1 VGIPKVSTNEKGSHM
16 ATKKEDTKI
25 RFRTPLGRARYP
37 HLNKVDALD
46 DKWKTGL
53 ILSPEDAK
61 TLMATCQELGNE
73 VFGSKAKLR
82 MPWTIDEETGDIIL
96 KLKTK
101 FQPRFVDSTASPV
114 LPENVPEIW
123 GGSSLK
129 VAGVVGSYEMS
140 ALNRGVNLQLTS
152 VQLIE
157 VISGGNRGGEELG
170 DEGFEPVKDGF
181 VAKSPTSSPN
191 SNKDLGG
198 DNLDD
203 FTDF

>member
-1 VGIPKVSTNEKGSHM
+1 M
-16 ATKKEDTKI
+16 ANKKEDTKI

-37 HLNKVDALD
+37 HLNKVDTLD
-46 DKWKTGL
+46 EKWKTGL
-53 ILSPEDAK
+53 ILSPEEAK
-61 TLMATCQELGNE
+61 PLMATCQELGNE

-82 MPWTIDEETGDIIL
+82 MPWKIDEETGDIVLIV
-96 KLKTK
+96 KTK

-140 ALNRGVNLQLTS
+140 SVNKGVNLQLTS
-152 VQLIE
+152 VQLVQ
-157 VISGGNRGGEELG
+157 VISGGNRGDDDDLG

-181 VAKSPTSSPN
+181 VAKSPTSDTN